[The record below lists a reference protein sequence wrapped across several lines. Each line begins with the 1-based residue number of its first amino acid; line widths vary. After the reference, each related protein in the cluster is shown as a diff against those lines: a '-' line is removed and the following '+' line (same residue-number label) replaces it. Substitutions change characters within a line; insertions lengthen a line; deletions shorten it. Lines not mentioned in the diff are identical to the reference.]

1 LTSWIQTAA
10 CGLQKGWVE
19 MDRNAICYLS
29 ELNKGMDGVF
39 AMLDKLL
46 EYPELQ
52 KDGFEVLKANLREEL
67 GNVNTTVL
75 DVLEQSERDAA
86 YVAYK
91 QRREYEKATRD
102 PDDCYLMVMER
113 EKELAEQGQPSQI
126 KVMFG
131 FGEMTREEIMN
142 PDFTG
147 EAEDDEESEG
157 DRTQSP
163 IQAGGDHGKQ

>member
-1 LTSWIQTAA
+1 
-10 CGLQKGWVE
+10 
-19 MDRNAICYLS
+19 MDRNAITYLS
-29 ELNKGMDGVF
+29 ELNRGMDGVF
-39 AMLDKLL
+39 SVLDKLL
-46 EYPELQ
+46 AYPELQ
-52 KDGFEVLKANLREEL
+52 KDGFQVLKASLREDL

-91 QRREYEKATRD
+91 QRREYEKATCD
-102 PDDCYLMVMER
+102 PDDCYLLVMER

-131 FGEMTREEIMN
+131 FGELTREEIMS

-147 EAEDDEESEG
+147 ETEGEKESKADSAEASA
-157 DRTQSP
+157 P
-163 IQAGGDHGKQ
+163 AGGEHGR

>member
-1 LTSWIQTAA
+1 
-10 CGLQKGWVE
+10 
-19 MDRNAICYLS
+19 MDRNAITYLS

-39 AMLDKLL
+39 SMLDKLL
-46 EYPELQ
+46 EYPELR
-52 KDGFEVLKANLREEL
+52 KDSFEVLKANLREEL

-75 DVLEQSERDAA
+75 DVLEQSEQDAT

-91 QRREYEKATRD
+91 QRREYERVTRD

-131 FGEMTREEIMN
+131 IGEVTREEILS

-147 EAEDDEESEG
+147 KAGDEEEFDSDHE
-157 DRTQSP
+157 QSSVP
-163 IQAGGDHGKQ
+163 SGGDHGKQ

>member
-1 LTSWIQTAA
+1 MTSWIQTAA
-10 CGLQKGWVE
+10 WGLQKGWVE
-19 MDRNAICYLS
+19 MDRNAITYLS

-39 AMLDKLL
+39 SMLDRLL
-46 EYPELQ
+46 AYPELR
-52 KDGFEVLKANLREEL
+52 KDGFEVLKASLREEL

-75 DVLEQSERDAA
+75 DVLEQSEHDAT

-102 PDDCYLMVMER
+102 PNDCYLLVMER

-131 FGEMTREEIMN
+131 LGEVTRGEIMN

-147 EAEDDEESEG
+147 EAGDEEESNPDHEG
-157 DRTQSP
+157 SP
-163 IQAGGDHGKQ
+163 VQTGGDHGKQ